1 MRFIE
6 RGTFFNS
13 NLTLNGFK
21 TIFEHVDSTRLAS
34 VVFDKKSLSLVFPDI
49 NAMRDCSKIVRL
61 GRHASRH
68 AVRHRVVVVESEI
81 GVNKRK
87 SQDLMFGRGIS
98 IIDWLVQLDRTGPS

>member
-49 NAMRDCSKIVRL
+49 NAMRDCSKIVQL

-98 IIDWLVQLDRTGPS
+98 